1 MIPWKDEK
9 TWKGI
14 GLDDYW
20 SHLIKP
26 CFKAWTVPGFFH
38 EIRVVI
44 LSIDQDSFDVQTYSD
59 TETERF
65 LINTSD
71 RSDCFL
77 LIVTSMPPS
86 PKIQIP
92 QVSPKGQRGCLIL
105 LALSSAQPE
114 KPEKNWLAC
123 FKYDH
128 RVPSCMLMPAKPPQC
143 FLSRVVTKPDYED
156 AMRSL
161 PWESQPHS
169 QADQAIPAKPLWP
182 LSGCHLY

>member
-1 MIPWKDEK
+1 M
-9 TWKGI
+9 
-14 GLDDYW
+14 
-20 SHLIKP
+20 
-26 CFKAWTVPGFFH
+26 PGFFH

-44 LSIDQDSFDVQTYSD
+44 LSIDQDSFDVQTFSD

-65 LINTSD
+65 LIDKSD

-77 LIVTSMPPS
+77 LIVTSTPPS
-86 PKIQIP
+86 PKIS

-128 RVPSCMLMPAKPPQC
+128 RVPSCMLMPAKLPQC